1 IIFHNTLNLSGNIQ
15 ENSNVAKLLIV
26 CSTYFVGGLVGWV
39 GGGVGGPTMT
49 PDPGAVH
56 FTAEAAIQIW
66 DLSIIPPFTS
76 ISSRTLSLSS
86 ISK

>member
-1 IIFHNTLNLSGNIQ
+1 MNLSGNIQ

-56 FTAEAAIQIW
+56 FTGIC
-66 DLSIIPPFTS
+66 P
-76 ISSRTLSLSS
+76 
-86 ISK
+86 